1 MNAGFA
7 DGAVFCGVISG
18 ADKIKYMRLVMELL
32 MKGGGKTITY
42 RMGKYI

>member
-1 MNAGFA
+1 MNTSFA

-32 MKGGGKTITY
+32 MKGGITY
-42 RMGKYI
+42 RMEKYI

>member
-1 MNAGFA
+1 MNTSFA

-32 MKGGGKTITY
+32 MKWGKTITY

>member
-1 MNAGFA
+1 MNTNFA

-18 ADKIKYMRLVMELL
+18 ADKIKYMRLVMKLL
-32 MKGGGKTITY
+32 MKGGKTITC

>member
-1 MNAGFA
+1 MNASFA

-32 MKGGGKTITY
+32 MKGGENNNI
-42 RMGKYI
+42 

>member
-1 MNAGFA
+1 MNTGFT

-32 MKGGGKTITY
+32 MKGGKTITY